1 MKPLYNIR
9 KVESKFTGAN
19 KTRTYT
25 LRGKKIT
32 DHHYGVDLLGSKEIL
47 AIADGIVIK
56 VINKG
61 VQYGTCCKV
70 RILHANG
77 YQSAYYHLASGSI
90 KVKVGDFVK
99 AGTHIADMG
108 KTGTA
113 TNVHLHLQIDKGT
126 NATAIDPI
134 EYALGN
140 KELKGLINLYDYF
153 RVGLTYETMFN
164 KRFRTS
170 ARVSKDNKCKY
181 KNLSLLAKLK
191 AIKDKDGYAL
201 YKVGAKIKGKEFVF
215 DNKWNYW
222 MRTNTLFVCVYD
234 SSGLQVKRV

>member
-1 MKPLYNIR
+1 MKPLYSIK
-9 KVESKFTGAN
+9 KVESKFTGPD
-19 KTRTYT
+19 KTRTYK
-25 LRGKKIT
+25 LRGVQVK
-32 DHHYGVDLLGSKEIL
+32 DHHYGVDLLGSKEVL

-56 VINKG
+56 VVNKG

-70 RILHANG
+70 RILHADG

-99 AGTHIADMG
+99 AGTYIADMG

-113 TNVHLHLQIDKGT
+113 TNVHLHLQIDKGSDK
-126 NATAIDPI
+126 TAIDPL

-153 RVGLTYETMFN
+153 KVGATYKTKFN

-170 ARVSKDNKCKY
+170 PKVLSTNKCKY

-201 YKVGAKIKGKEFVF
+201 YKVGAKITGKEFVF
-215 DNKWNYW
+215 DDKWNYW
-222 MRTNTLFVCVYD
+222 MRTNTLYVCVYD
-234 SSGLQVKRV
+234 STGLQAERV

>member
-1 MKPLYNIR
+1 MKPLNNIT
-9 KVESKFTGAN
+9 KVESKFTGKD

-25 LRGKKIT
+25 LRGKKVT

-56 VINKG
+56 VVNKG

-70 RILHANG
+70 RILHRDG

-108 KTGTA
+108 NTGTS
-113 TNVHLHLQIDKGT
+113 TNVHLHLQIDKGGD
-126 NATAIDPI
+126 ATAIDPL

-140 KELKGLINLYDYF
+140 KQLLGYPNVYEYF
-153 RVGLTYETMFN
+153 KVGATYKMEYA
-164 KRFRTS
+164 KCFRTS
-170 ARVSKDNKCKY
+170 PKVASNNKCKY
-181 KNLSLLAKLK
+181 SRLSLTARLK
-191 AIKDKDGYAL
+191 AHKDKNG
-201 YKVGAKIKGKEFVF
+201 
-215 DNKWNYW
+215 
-222 MRTNTLFVCVYD
+222 
-234 SSGLQVKRV
+234 